1 MRRSILCHP
10 ILSSLVF
17 ESFELWQIFL
27 EEMVLGT
34 NKSTNVGLAV
44 DDAVGLIKNPEI
56 KAQLSFL
63 SAFGK
68 RYWTREYDWIR
79 RKDDIS
85 KLEGHSCHEVLLNV
99 FCCHS
104 TLSKLSQDWENDPTF
119 SVCKSL
125 VDDLSSV
132 VPDGSKYK
140 SEKDSTKSRI
150 TDFFKVYIEGFK
162 GWEGMVRVCECEG
175 MCHSFVVYMVG
186 YGEVIV
192 N

>member
-1 MRRSILCHP
+1 
-10 ILSSLVF
+10 
-17 ESFELWQIFL
+17 
-27 EEMVLGT
+27 MVLGT

-68 RYWTREYDWIR
+68 RYWTREYNWIQH
-79 RKDDIS
+79 KDDIS

-104 TLSKLSQDWENDPTF
+104 TLSKLSQDWENDPAF

-125 VDDLSSV
+125 VNDLSSV

-150 TDFFKVYIEGFK
+150 TDFFKVYIEGFNLESGFK
-162 GWEGMVRVCECEG
+162 RWITSLSTFNLGSTNKRAVHLFAKHLMSLKNSVTNTAQTSTNGLE
-175 MCHSFVVYMVG
+175 
-186 YGEVIV
+186 
-192 N
+192 